1 MIFSDLPSSCDWK
14 NLTCNPFRSLP
25 AHAVTP
31 ICWFYMGSC
40 CLGSCQNI
48 QGWEFK
54 SLLFVNLFLKL
65 VVAGS
70 ISVRDNDNAI
80 NFGAKANL
88 KSNSLFRQQ
97 TLPILPAS
105 NGLTRAVVGAIGHK
119 EKPRRSNRCTK
130 RCSQSSSPLGQRSN
144 KRVSGLSSCLVK
156 GTTAVQIGD
165 TRETSEPKL

>member
-1 MIFSDLPSSCDWK
+1 M
-14 NLTCNPFRSLP
+14 
-25 AHAVTP
+25 
-31 ICWFYMGSC
+31 
-40 CLGSCQNI
+40 
-48 QGWEFK
+48 
-54 SLLFVNLFLKL
+54 NLFLKL

-105 NGLTRAVVGAIGHK
+105 NGLTRAVVGAKGHK
-119 EKPRRSNRCTK
+119 EKPRRTK